1 MPAVHR
7 YKGDARATPRIG
19 SAPGRP
25 DHRVRWFGSPKVLVR
40 TSRASW
46 RLSPYARAW
55 LVNDA
60 PSPNSTPAPTGGIRM
75 NTITTRDGVTNAY
88 KDWGPRDAQPGA
100 FHHGRPP
107 SSHDWDR
114 PLRALPHT

>member
-1 MPAVHR
+1 ESQRSRQMPAVHR

-40 TSRASW
+40 TSGASW

-60 PSPNSTPAPTGGIRM
+60 PSPNSTPAPTGGDPYEHHHNQGRGHD
-75 NTITTRDGVTNAY
+75 RVQGL
-88 KDWGPRDAQPGA
+88 GPA
-100 FHHGRPP
+100 
-107 SSHDWDR
+107 
-114 PLRALPHT
+114 